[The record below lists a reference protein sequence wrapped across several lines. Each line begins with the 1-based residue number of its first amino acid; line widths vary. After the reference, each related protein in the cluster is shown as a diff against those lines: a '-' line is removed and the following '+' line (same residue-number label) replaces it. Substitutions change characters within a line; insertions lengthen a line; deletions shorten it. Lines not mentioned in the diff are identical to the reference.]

1 MSQPQKI
8 MVTGAAGLL
17 GRAVSRL
24 LHARGDA
31 VIPVDREGGLRIG
44 QMTVLE
50 GDLRNV
56 HRLHAL
62 ARDGL
67 DAVIHCGAFSGP
79 MVARDDPV
87 AMFDVNI
94 GGTANMLELARIHG
108 ARRFV
113 YCSSTSAY
121 GDTPPGPV
129 KEDVPMAPGSL
140 YGASKVCGEQLVSA
154 YAKQYGVDGVSL
166 RLSWVYGPHRTTD
179 CMIRRMLTDAMRG
192 QPTRVPFGADFHRQ
206 YIHVDDAAAALLAAL
221 DAPLLRRRV
230 YNITGGTRLTL
241 GEVAEVVRRVMP
253 DADIEL
259 ERGPDP
265 LDELQEQFD
274 ISAAATD
281 LGFRPRHDIE
291 TGIRAYAQ
299 WLAETAAR

>member
-1 MSQPQKI
+1 
-8 MVTGAAGLL
+8 
-17 GRAVSRL
+17 
-24 LHARGDA
+24 
-31 VIPVDREGGLRIG
+31 
-44 QMTVLE
+44 
-50 GDLRNV
+50 
-56 HRLHAL
+56 
-62 ARDGL
+62 
-67 DAVIHCGAFSGP
+67 
-79 MVARDDPV
+79 
-87 AMFDVNI
+87 
-94 GGTANMLELARIHG
+94 MLELARIHG
-108 ARRFV
+108 ARRFI

-129 KEDVPMAPGSL
+129 KEEVPMAPASL

-179 CMIRRMLTDAMRG
+179 CMIRRMLTDAMRA

-221 DAPLLRRRV
+221 DAPVLRRRV
-230 YNITGGTRLTL
+230 YNITGGIRLTL
-241 GEVAEVVRRVMP
+241 GEVADVVRRVMP
-253 DADIEL
+253 GADIEL

-299 WLAETAAR
+299 WLAEAAAR